1 MEKET
6 KTLFNSCLFA
16 LPHQWFIICFDRGRW
31 THPIGR
37 KSQAP
42 RPILGNTLALT
53 LPATPR
59 VMLGPRVTV
68 GPQGPDCPT
77 QHRTAATSPACQAKA
92 WGPTTRRGHL
102 LATPLGKEQPMPQPA
117 ASAAGPQI
125 FPTWVVLFSQRP
137 QRPTST
143 PLPQE
148 LHCINHYSLQCIPC
162 CNTMVAVWSV
172 NETFF
177 HICLSS
183 PSRCNICSL
192 MQRQLSEVVCQ
203 CHLPIDYL
211 HCMHS
216 FYARNNDL
224 KANLR
229 QNNRCVPS
237 SSGLVSPDM

>member
-77 QHRTAATSPACQAKA
+77 QHRTAATSPARQAKA

-102 LATPLGKEQPMPQPA
+102 LATPLGKEQPRPQPA
-117 ASAAGPQI
+117 APAAGPSTFTAWVVPFSAAPTATNYHPIATRFALHPPSSLAMHFLLQYHDCCMRCEYFYLSLLSI
-125 FPTWVVLFSQRP
+125 FP
-137 QRPTST
+137 
-143 PLPQE
+143 
-148 LHCINHYSLQCIPC
+148 ISL
-162 CNTMVAVWSV
+162 
-172 NETFF
+172 
-177 HICLSS
+177 
-183 PSRCNICSL
+183 
-192 MQRQLSEVVCQ
+192 
-203 CHLPIDYL
+203 
-211 HCMHS
+211 
-216 FYARNNDL
+216 
-224 KANLR
+224 
-229 QNNRCVPS
+229 
-237 SSGLVSPDM
+237 